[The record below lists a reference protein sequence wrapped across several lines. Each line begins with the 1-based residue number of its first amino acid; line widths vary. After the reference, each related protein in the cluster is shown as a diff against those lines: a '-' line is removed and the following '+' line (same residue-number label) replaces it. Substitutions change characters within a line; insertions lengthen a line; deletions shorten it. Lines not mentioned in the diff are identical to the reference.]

1 MVIKVFVIISN
12 EEFED
17 FWGETVHIGDVLET
31 VMIEEEQE
39 LKRYLLDK
47 YGPTGEN
54 IKVKYRRSIGD

>member
-1 MVIKVFVIISN
+1 MFIIISN

-17 FWGETVHIGDVLET
+17 FWGETTHIGDVLET
-31 VMIEEEQE
+31 VMIEDEQE

-54 IKVKYRRSIGD
+54 IRVKYRRSAI

>member
-1 MVIKVFVIISN
+1 MIKVFVIISN

-17 FWGETVHIGDVLET
+17 FWGETTHIGDVLET
-31 VMIEEEQE
+31 VMIEDEQE

-54 IKVKYRRSIGD
+54 IRVKYRRVG

>member
-1 MVIKVFVIISN
+1 MFVIISN

-17 FWGETVHIGDVLET
+17 SWGGITHIGDVLET
-31 VMIEEEQE
+31 VMIEDLDE

-54 IKVKYRRSIGD
+54 IKVKYRRVG

>member
-1 MVIKVFVIISN
+1 MFIIISN

-31 VMIEEEQE
+31 VMIEDEQE

-54 IKVKYRRSIGD
+54 IKVKYRKGIGD

>member
-1 MVIKVFVIISN
+1 MFVIIAN

-31 VMIEEEQE
+31 VMIEDLDE

-54 IKVKYRRSIGD
+54 IKVKYRKINGCLE